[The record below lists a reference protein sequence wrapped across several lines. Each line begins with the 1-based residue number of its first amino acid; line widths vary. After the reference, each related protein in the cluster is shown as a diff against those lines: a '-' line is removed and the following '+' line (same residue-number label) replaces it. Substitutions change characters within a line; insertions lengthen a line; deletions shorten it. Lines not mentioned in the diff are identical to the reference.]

1 MKNREIY
8 DKVLQSYKEIAKE
21 FYGDYIRYYK
31 VHIIYEIIDEIGN
44 QGLDIT
50 DEEEEKI
57 CDYVHNIYLE
67 YDGNTNISIYNIV
80 YTINELITND
90 KMSVKDILK
99 MDIEDFC
106 NQIII

>member
-8 DKVLQSYKEIAKE
+8 NKVLQSYKEIAKE
-21 FYGDYIRYYK
+21 FYGDYLRYYR

-50 DEEEEKI
+50 DEEEEML
-57 CDYVHNIYLE
+57 CDFVHQVYVE
-67 YDGNTNISIYNIV
+67 YDGTNINIYNVV
-80 YTINELITND
+80 YTINEFITND
-90 KMSVKDILK
+90 KMSVKDILE